1 MNAGG
6 TPAATER
13 PARRQRRLALG
24 VLLAAAALAVAV
36 YPVRATWW
44 GGWILAVAEAG
55 IVGGLADWFAV
66 TAIFRRPLG
75 LPIPH
80 TALIPANWELMAAR
94 VGTMVGSRVLT
105 KDYVAQEIAGVDIAS
120 LIARGAERLTSH
132 DFDVATRELARWLAA
147 ELSPKAAGELITR
160 LRDLLLDRPVGP
172 MLAAALQMAHRYGWD
187 QRAVTTV
194 AGSLAEA
201 LDRPAFRS
209 TVGEV
214 VDDLLRRYREQ
225 MSLYPRIWIGVAT
238 LLGLIDRDRVLSA
251 LQAGL
256 RQVATEPD
264 HPVRQR
270 LDEAMR
276 ELPARLR
283 AAGGLS
289 ARVEAAKR
297 DLLATPI
304 ATRVLEDTAAALHR
318 ILLADL
324 ERPRSEVRLW
334 IVERL
339 ERARQALVADEAL
352 RRELDRWAKARVLEI
367 VERHHQRI
375 AEFIENGVLAL
386 GPEGA
391 VRLIE
396 EHAGDDLQ
404 YIRVNGTVVGGLAG
418 GLLYAVHLLLRLI

>member
-1 MNAGG
+1 V
-6 TPAATER
+6 TER
-13 PARRQRRLALG
+13 PPRRQRRLALG

-36 YPVRATWW
+36 FPLRSTWW
-44 GGWILAVAEAG
+44 GGWILAIAEAG

-80 TALIPANWELMAAR
+80 TALIPANWKFMAAR

-105 KDYVAQEIAGVDIAS
+105 KDYVAQEIARVDVTA
-120 LIARGAERLTSH
+120 LIARAAERLTSR

-147 ELSPKAAGELITR
+147 EMSPKAASDVITR
-160 LRDLLLDRPVGP
+160 LRDLLLERPLAP
-172 MLAAALQMAHRYGWD
+172 ALAAALQLVRRYDWD
-187 QRAVTTV
+187 QRVVTAL
-194 AGSLAEA
+194 AGSLAQA
-201 LDRPAFRS
+201 LDRPAFRE
-209 TVGEV
+209 TVGEL
-214 VDDLLRRYREQ
+214 VDDLLARYRER
-225 MSLYPRIWIGVAT
+225 MGAYPRFWIGVASM
-238 LLGLIDRDRVLSA
+238 LGLIDRERVLSA

-256 RQVATEPD
+256 RQVAQEPD

-270 LDEAMR
+270 LTEAMGV
-276 ELPARLR
+276 LPGRLR
-283 AAGGLS
+283 TDGRLAE
-289 ARVEAAKR
+289 RVEAAKR

-304 ATRVLEDTAAALHR
+304 ATRVIEDTAAALHR
-318 ILLADL
+318 TLLADL
-324 ERPRSEVRLW
+324 ERPRSEVRIW

-339 ERARQALVADEAL
+339 ERARRALIADEDL
-352 RRELDRWAKARVLEI
+352 RGQLDRWAKARVLEI
-367 VERHHQRI
+367 VERHHERI
-375 AEFIENGVLAL
+375 AGFIENGVLAL

-418 GLLYAVHLLLRLI
+418 GLLYAIHLLLRLL

>member
-1 MNAGG
+1 VA
-6 TPAATER
+6 ER
-13 PARRQRRLALG
+13 PPRRQRRLALG

-36 YPVRATWW
+36 FPLRATWW
-44 GGWILAVAEAG
+44 GGWILAIAEAG

-105 KDYVAQEIAGVDIAS
+105 KDYVGQEIARVDVAA
-120 LIARGAERLTSH
+120 LIARAAERLTSR

-147 ELSPKAAGELITR
+147 EMSPKAAGDVITR
-160 LRDLLLDRPVGP
+160 LRDLLLDRPLAP
-172 MLAAALQMAHRYGWD
+172 ALAAALQMVRRHDWD
-187 QRAVTTV
+187 QRVVTAL

-201 LDRPAFRS
+201 LDRPTFRE
-209 TVGEV
+209 TVGEL
-214 VDDLLRRYREQ
+214 VDDLLARYRER
-225 MSLYPRIWIGVAT
+225 MGAYPRFWIGVASM
-238 LLGLIDRDRVLSA
+238 LGLIDRERVLSA

-256 RQVATEPD
+256 RQVAQEPD

-270 LDEAMR
+270 LMEAMG
-276 ELPARLR
+276 ELPGRLR
-283 AAGGLS
+283 TDSRLAE
-289 ARVEAAKR
+289 RVEAAKR
-297 DLLATPI
+297 DFLATPI
-304 ATRVLEDTAAALHR
+304 ATRVIEDTAAALHR

-324 ERPRSEVRLW
+324 ERPRSEVRIW

-339 ERARQALVADEAL
+339 DRARRALIADEDL
-352 RRELDRWAKARVLEI
+352 RRQLDRWAKARVLEI
-367 VERHHQRI
+367 VERHHERI
-375 AEFIENGVLAL
+375 AAFIENGVLAL

-418 GLLYAVHLLLRLI
+418 GLLYAIHLLLRLL

>member
-1 MNAGG
+1 M
-6 TPAATER
+6 TER
-13 PARRQRRLALG
+13 APRRQRRLALG
-24 VLLAAAALAVAV
+24 VLLAAAALAVGFF
-36 YPVRATWW
+36 PLRATWW
-44 GGWILAVAEAG
+44 GGWMLAIAEAG

-105 KDYVAQEIAGVDIAS
+105 KEYVAQEIARIDIAS
-120 LIARGAERLTSH
+120 LIARAAERLTSR
-132 DFDVATRELARWLAA
+132 DLDIATRELARWLAA
-147 ELSPKAAGELITR
+147 EMSPKAASDVITR
-160 LRDLLLDRPVGP
+160 LRDLLLDRPLAPV
-172 MLAAALQMAHRYGWD
+172 LAAAIQMVRRHDWD
-187 QRAVTTV
+187 QRIVTAL

-201 LDRPAFRS
+201 LDRPAFRA
-209 TVGEV
+209 TAGEL
-214 VDDLLRRYREQ
+214 VDDLLARYRER
-225 MSLYPRIWIGVAT
+225 MGAYPRFWIGIASM
-238 LLGLIDRDRVLSA
+238 LGLIDRERVLSA

-256 RQVATEPD
+256 RQVAQEPD

-270 LDEAMR
+270 LMEAVS
-276 ELPARLR
+276 ELPGRLR
-283 AAGGLS
+283 TDSRLAE
-289 ARVEAAKR
+289 RVEAAKR

-304 ATRVLEDTAAALHR
+304 ATRVIEDTAAALHR
-318 ILLADL
+318 TLLADL
-324 ERPRSEVRLW
+324 ERPRSEVRVW

-339 ERARQALVADEAL
+339 ERARRALVADEEL
-352 RRELDRWAKARVLEI
+352 RLQLDRWGKARVLEI
-367 VERHHQRI
+367 IERHHQRI

-418 GLLYAVHLLLRLI
+418 GLLYAIHLALRLF

>member
-1 MNAGG
+1 MA
-6 TPAATER
+6 ER
-13 PARRQRRLALG
+13 PPRRQRRLALG

-36 YPVRATWW
+36 FPLRATWW
-44 GGWILAVAEAG
+44 GGWILAIAEAG

-105 KDYVAQEIAGVDIAS
+105 KDYVGQEIARVDVAS
-120 LIARGAERLTSH
+120 LIARAAERLTSR

-147 ELSPKAAGELITR
+147 EMSPKAAGDVITR
-160 LRDLLLDRPVGP
+160 LRDLLLDRPLAP
-172 MLAAALQMAHRYGWD
+172 ALAAALQMVRRHDWD
-187 QRAVTTV
+187 QRVVTAL
-194 AGSLAEA
+194 AGALAEA
-201 LDRPAFRS
+201 LDRPTFRE
-209 TVGEV
+209 TAGEL
-214 VDDLLRRYREQ
+214 VDDLLARYRER
-225 MSLYPRIWIGVAT
+225 MGAYPRFWIGVASM
-238 LLGLIDRDRVLSA
+238 LGLIDRERVLSA

-256 RQVATEPD
+256 RQVAQEPD

-270 LDEAMR
+270 LMEAMG
-276 ELPARLR
+276 ELPGRLR
-283 AAGGLS
+283 TDSRLAE
-289 ARVEAAKR
+289 RVEAAKR
-297 DLLATPI
+297 DFLATPI
-304 ATRVLEDTAAALHR
+304 ATRVIEDTAAALHR
-318 ILLADL
+318 TLLADL
-324 ERPRSEVRLW
+324 ERPRSEVRIW

-339 ERARQALVADEAL
+339 DRARRAVIADEDL
-352 RRELDRWAKARVLEI
+352 RRQLDRWAKARVLEI
-367 VERHHQRI
+367 VERHHERI
-375 AEFIENGVLAL
+375 AGFIENGVLAL

-418 GLLYAVHLLLRLI
+418 GLLYAIHLLLRLL